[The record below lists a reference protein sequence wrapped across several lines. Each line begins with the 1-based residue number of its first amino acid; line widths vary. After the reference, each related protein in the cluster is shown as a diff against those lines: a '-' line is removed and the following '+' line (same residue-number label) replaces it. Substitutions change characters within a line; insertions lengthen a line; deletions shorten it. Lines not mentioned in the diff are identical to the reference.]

1 MFDLVRYDSLRKI
14 FILSFILH
22 FVTNYQFMAPELV
35 LADYSLSVYLNGSLI
50 GFSELLGC
58 ILSYFIIDS
67 YPRKKMIFSTEVVSF
82 GFALLLLL
90 FFSCNEGCSPGEELF
105 QTVGLFCFRFLT
117 TITYNY
123 FCMVQYEVF
132 PNQVRGLAL
141 QGTSIASCIA
151 VVVVP
156 GVMLWSKTVGL
167 SIMASFGLSCLLAIL
182 FTVGLPETFGVG
194 PPEMIEELRYEHQ
207 ELDPTK
213 KIKDY

>member
-1 MFDLVRYDSLRKI
+1 MFDLVRYDSLRRI
-14 FILSFILH
+14 FIISFMLH

-58 ILSYFIIDS
+58 IISYFIIDS
-67 YPRKKMIFSTEVVSF
+67 YPRKKMILLTEAVSL
-82 GFALLLLL
+82 GFALLLFF
-90 FFSCNEGCSPGEELF
+90 FFSCHENCSRGAQLF
-105 QTVGLFCFRFLT
+105 QTVGLFCFRFVT
-117 TITYNY
+117 TLTYNY

-141 QGTSIASCIA
+141 QGTSIASGLA

-156 GVMLWSKTVGL
+156 TVMVWSKTVGL
-167 SIMASFGLSCLLAIL
+167 SIMASFGLSCLLAII
-182 FTVGLPETFGVG
+182 FTVGLPETFGVE

-207 ELDPTK
+207 ELEATE